1 MSILTR
7 DTRSLALLIFSLLL
21 TACSSAPK
29 VGTDYDP
36 AFNFAS
42 IKSYY
47 LVENNS
53 SANPDGPGSGL
64 VDQRATRA
72 LQAEM
77 QKRGIP
83 AVSADKAD
91 IILTFH
97 IVTQDRTKVTSYNNG
112 YAYRP
117 YGYGG
122 GYYGAGN
129 QIDVRQY
136 TQGTLLVDLIDPK
149 DKRIVW
155 RGQASAIVKDRS
167 NEEREALMNSY
178 VEAIFAHMPPP
189 LGSKQ

>member
-1 MSILTR
+1 MSSLNRILKVAGAIT
-7 DTRSLALLIFSLLL
+7 LAALFA
-21 TACSSAPK
+21 ACSSAPK

-36 AFNFAS
+36 EFNFAG
-42 IKSYY
+42 IKSYHM
-47 LVENNS
+47 VEHNLSAQAGASGS
-53 SANPDGPGSGL
+53 SL
-64 VDQRATRA
+64 TDQRATRA
-72 LQAEM
+72 MIAEM
-77 QKRGIP
+77 QKRGI
-83 AVSADKAD
+83 SAASAEQAD

-97 IVTQDRTKVTSYNNG
+97 IVTQDRTKVTSYNNS

-136 TQGTLLVDLIDPK
+136 TQGTLLVDLVDPK

-155 RGQASAIVKDRS
+155 RGQASAVVKDRS

-189 LGSKQ
+189 LGTKK